1 MEKNAAL
8 ELTEGNVA
16 KGLIKLV
23 VPMILGNLL
32 NIAYNIVDTI
42 WIGQMIGP
50 RGLGAI
56 AVSFPIILILMA
68 IASGITVASN
78 ILIGQYFGAKD
89 YDSVLYT
96 SKVSTTVSLITAL
109 ALAILGYIFAPPI
122 MKFLNTADS
131 IMEYSVSYFRISM
144 IGFPF
149 MFYYFLVSAL
159 LRGIGDTVRP
169 LIFLAISSIINLIL
183 DPIMIKGIG
192 PFPAMGLNGA
202 AYATAF
208 SQFISVLVSMIYL
221 KMKNS
226 IVKANPFNFV
236 LDLNIVKLMFKIGMP
251 FAAMQLIVSI
261 SWMFLNRL
269 INTYGE
275 SASASVAVS
284 MRVDSL
290 SFLPLLALSAGI
302 ATMVAQN
309 IGANKMERVKE
320 IYKVGT
326 ILSIAISSFMAL
338 FSVLF
343 PELIV
348 RMFTDDMSVLKY
360 TRSYI
365 YVVMPSIIMLSVM
378 FATNGVINGAGKT
391 FMLMIFAFFAHVII
405 RVPLAYI
412 ISSKMEIWGIWT
424 AIAIGN
430 LFSMSFSLIY
440 YFSNRWKTGANIA
453 SHSVAKDNA

>member
-1 MEKNAAL
+1 MEKDNML
-8 ELTEGNVA
+8 ELTEGNVS

-23 VPMILGNLL
+23 IPMILGNLL

-50 RGLGAI
+50 KGLGAI

-78 ILIGQYFGAKD
+78 ILIGQFFGAKD
-89 YDSVLYT
+89 YDAVLHA
-96 SKVSTTVSLITAL
+96 SKVSTTISLITAL
-109 ALAILGYIFAPPI
+109 TLAALGYIFAPPI

-169 LIFLAISSIINLIL
+169 LIFLEIASVLNLIL
-183 DPIMIKGIG
+183 DPLMIKGIG
-192 PFPAMGLNGA
+192 PFPAMGLDGA

-208 SQFISVLVSMIYL
+208 SQFVSVLVSMIYL

-226 IVKANPFNFV
+226 IVKANPFNITF
-236 LDLNIVKLMFKIGMP
+236 DFNITKLMLKIGMP

-326 ILSIAISSFMAL
+326 ILSIGISGFMAI

-391 FMLMIFAFFAHVII
+391 FMLMIFAFMAHVLI

-412 ISSKMEIWGIWT
+412 ISPKMELWGIWT
-424 AIAIGN
+424 AMAISN
-430 LFSMSFSLIY
+430 LFSMSFSLMY
-440 YFSNRWKTGANIA
+440 YFSNRWKKGANIA
-453 SHSVAKDNA
+453 SHSNA

>member
-1 MEKNAAL
+1 
-8 ELTEGNVA
+8 
-16 KGLIKLV
+16 
-23 VPMILGNLL
+23 
-32 NIAYNIVDTI
+32 
-42 WIGQMIGP
+42 
-50 RGLGAI
+50 
-56 AVSFPIILILMA
+56 
-68 IASGITVASN
+68 
-78 ILIGQYFGAKD
+78 
-89 YDSVLYT
+89 
-96 SKVSTTVSLITAL
+96 
-109 ALAILGYIFAPPI
+109 
-122 MKFLNTADS
+122 
-131 IMEYSVSYFRISM
+131 
-144 IGFPF
+144 

-169 LIFLAISSIINLIL
+169 LIFLAIASVLNLIL
-183 DPIMIKGIG
+183 DPLMIKGIG
-192 PFPAMGLNGA
+192 PFPTMGLDGA

-208 SQFISVLVSMIYL
+208 SQFVSVLVSMIYL

-226 IVKANPFNFV
+226 IVKANPFNITF
-236 LDLNIVKLMFKIGMP
+236 DFNITKLMLKIGMP

-326 ILSIAISSFMAL
+326 ILSIGISGFMAI

-391 FMLMIFAFFAHVII
+391 FMLMIFAFMAHVLI

-412 ISSKMEIWGIWT
+412 ISPKMELWGIWT
-424 AIAIGN
+424 AMAISN
-430 LFSMSFSLIY
+430 LFSMSFSLMY
-440 YFSNRWKTGANIA
+440 YFSNRWKKGANIA
-453 SHSVAKDNA
+453 SHSNA

>member
-1 MEKNAAL
+1 MERNKML
-8 ELTEGNVA
+8 ELTEGNVS

-42 WIGQMIGP
+42 WIGQMVG
-50 RGLGAI
+50 RQGLGAI

-68 IASGITVASN
+68 IASGITVAAN
-78 ILIGQYFGAKD
+78 VLIGQYFGADNKK
-89 YDSVLYT
+89 SVIY
-96 SKVSTTVSLITAL
+96 VSRVATTISLITAL
-109 ALAILGYIFAPPI
+109 ILAVLGYIFAPS
-122 MKFLNTADS
+122 MMRFLNTADS

-169 LIFLAISSIINLIL
+169 LIFLAISSVLNLIL
-183 DPIMIKGIG
+183 DPLMIKGIG

-208 SQFISVLVSMIYL
+208 SQFVSVAVSMIYL
-221 KMKNS
+221 KVKNS
-226 IVKANPFNFV
+226 IVKANPFDFAF
-236 LDLNIVKLMFKIGMP
+236 DFNITKLMFKIGLP
-251 FAAMQLIVSI
+251 FAAMQLIVSV
-261 SWMFLNRL
+261 SWLLLNRL
-269 INTYGE
+269 INSYGE

-302 ATMVAQN
+302 ATMTAQN
-309 IGANKMERVKE
+309 IGAGKMERIKE
-320 IYKVGT
+320 IFRAGV
-326 ILSIAISSFMAL
+326 ILSVSISAFTAL
-338 FSVLF
+338 FSILF

-348 RMFTDDMSVLKY
+348 RMFTKDMSVLEY

-365 YVVMPSIIMLSVM
+365 YVVMPSIIMLAVM
-378 FATNGVINGAGKT
+378 FSANGVINGAGKT
-391 FMLMIFAFFAHVII
+391 FMLMMFAFFSHIVI
-405 RVPLAYI
+405 RVPLANI
-412 ISSKMEIWGIWT
+412 IAPKMQLWGIWT
-424 AIAIGN
+424 AMAIGN
-430 LFSMSFSLIY
+430 FFSMIFSLIY
-440 YFSNRWKTGANIA
+440 YFSNKWKKNANIA
-453 SHSVAKDNA
+453 SHSASN